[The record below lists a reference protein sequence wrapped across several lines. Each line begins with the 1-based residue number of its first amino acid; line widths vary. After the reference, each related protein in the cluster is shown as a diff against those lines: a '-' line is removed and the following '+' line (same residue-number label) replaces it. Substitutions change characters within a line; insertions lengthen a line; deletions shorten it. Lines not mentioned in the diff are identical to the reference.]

1 MKLTEEKL
9 YEGVGYIKDISNLD
23 EVLNLEPRKDW
34 IREHPQV
41 KGFMYLPI
49 ERVEFL
55 LNRLFKGVQIEIR
68 SVVSSES
75 RAVVT
80 IRVNYTNR
88 DGEKMYHDGI
98 GAVNVTKTQPAEM
111 SFPMAKT
118 LAIKDAC
125 DMFGKVFGKDLNR
138 KEISIVSKHK
148 ELSEAQS
155 DSIKEITKMLS
166 KVSSV
171 EELNLLWLDIYLGLD
186 KDIIKTIKAMFT
198 KRKTEING

>member
-1 MKLTEEKL
+1 M
-9 YEGVGYIKDISNLD
+9 
-23 EVLNLEPRKDW
+23 
-34 IREHPQV
+34 
-41 KGFMYLPI
+41 
-49 ERVEFL
+49 
-55 LNRLFKGVQIEIR
+55 
-68 SVVSSES
+68 
-75 RAVVT
+75 
-80 IRVNYTNR
+80 
-88 DGEKMYHDGI
+88 
-98 GAVNVTKTQPAEM
+98 NVTKTQPAEM

>member
-1 MKLTEEKL
+1 MKLTEKEL
-9 YEGVGYIKDISNLD
+9 YESVGYIKDISNLD

-80 IRVNYTNR
+80 IRVNYINR

-138 KEISIVSKHK
+138 KEISVVSKHK
-148 ELSEAQS
+148 ELSETQS
-155 DSIKEITKMLS
+155 DTIKEITKMLS
-166 KVSSV
+166 KVSSL

-186 KDIIKTIKAMFT
+186 KDIIKTVKAMFT